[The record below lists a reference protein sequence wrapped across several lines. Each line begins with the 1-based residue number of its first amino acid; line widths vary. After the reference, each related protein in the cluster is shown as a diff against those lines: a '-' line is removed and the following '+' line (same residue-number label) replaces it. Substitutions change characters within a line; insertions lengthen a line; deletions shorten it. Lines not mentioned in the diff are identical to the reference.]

1 MASPT
6 NVKLT
11 QANYIKQW
19 SGIFLLE
26 NHRRKKTA
34 VENAWKVNC
43 RAPFQQLIFES
54 KYFGVVFAFDW
65 YVCVWQN
72 PLFLPLRVHAMSV
85 FTSQGNA
92 VKYFD

>member
-26 NHRRKKTA
+26 NHRRKKQRLKTLEKLTA
-34 VENAWKVNC
+34 VHRFNN
-43 RAPFQQLIFES
+43 
-54 KYFGVVFAFDW
+54 
-65 YVCVWQN
+65 
-72 PLFLPLRVHAMSV
+72 
-85 FTSQGNA
+85 
-92 VKYFD
+92 